1 MGMSVRLAVFGAT
14 HVDYVLVADRLPQVG
29 ETVIG
34 HNLKLA
40 LGGKGANQA
49 VAAAR
54 LGAES
59 YLISK
64 VGRDMLGEVAL
75 EGLRKNGVITKHVTI
90 DAAHPTCVALIFV
103 DRMGRN
109 MIGVAPG
116 VDEHITRDDVDR
128 AREVLLGCSVF
139 LTQLEIPIPTI
150 EYAIREVKRMGK
162 TVILN
167 PAPAKPLPESLL
179 SCVDILTPNEVELA
193 MLTNEQPKTQ
203 NGIIS
208 AARKLIENGVKAVVV
223 TLGAEGALLVTEDAE
238 LHIRGVRVNAV
249 DTTGAGDAFNA
260 AMAVMLARG
269 RELGEAVRYANYA
282 GALATT
288 KLGAQEA
295 LPTMEELERFM
306 AKR

>member
-1 MGMSVRLAVFGAT
+1 MSINIAVLGAT
-14 HVDYVLVADRLPQVG
+14 HVDYTLVVERLPRVG

-34 HNLKLA
+34 GELKFS

-49 VAAAR
+49 VAASR
-54 LGAES
+54 LGAETFF
-59 YLISK
+59 ISR
-64 VGRDMLGEVAL
+64 VGEDALGGVAI
-75 EGLRKNGVITKHVTI
+75 EGLRKNNVHTEYVYA
-90 DAAHPTCVALIFV
+90 DPDHPTGIALIFV
-103 DRMGRN
+103 DREGRN

-116 VDEHITRDDVDR
+116 VDEHITPNDVDN
-128 AREVLLGCSVF
+128 AREALSRAAVF
-139 LTQLEIPIPTI
+139 LTQLEIPVATV
-150 EYAIREVKRMGK
+150 EYAVREVKRMGK

-203 NGIIS
+203 NGVIS
-208 AARKLIENGVKAVVV
+208 AARKLIDNGVGAVVV
-223 TLGAEGALLVTEDAE
+223 TLGAEGALLVTEEAE
-238 LHIRGVRVNAV
+238 LHIRGVRVSAV

-269 RELGEAVRYANYA
+269 RELDEAVRYANYA

-295 LPTMEELERFM
+295 LPTIEELERFL